1 MNNKISDTDLIAI
14 EEVKKITKED
24 FKRKEK
30 NFIIKWLKSNMLRL
44 HILLMVAIIIV
55 KIVFD
60 NIPII
65 FGLLGIY
72 SILVIIV
79 VINQRIDFNYYI
91 EFYFKELEK
100 RKIKIIDKDIFEHF
114 LIRYLSYKVF
124 NNSDELSNQSAPYF
138 QKTKANYLTE
148 EELFISVLI
157 FPRKYDFLE
166 EPPRETGD

>member
-1 MNNKISDTDLIAI
+1 MNNRRLMKIDDTDLIAI

-60 NIPII
+60 NIPIF

-72 SILVIIV
+72 SILVIII
-79 VINQRIDFNYYI
+79 VINQRIDFN
-91 EFYFKELEK
+91 
-100 RKIKIIDKDIFEHF
+100 
-114 LIRYLSYKVF
+114 
-124 NNSDELSNQSAPYF
+124 
-138 QKTKANYLTE
+138 
-148 EELFISVLI
+148 
-157 FPRKYDFLE
+157 
-166 EPPRETGD
+166 